1 MIARHDLTHSDTWP
15 GLLALAALDLGVYL
29 VGARVE
35 QVDCPVLQLPHIAI
49 QAKVGCILIYPFARD
64 QLRGFQ
70 PYGVGLC
77 HYHRLCRAGRQAE
90 AEQPNHEQACCC
102 V

>member
-49 QAKVGCILIYPFARD
+49 QAKGGGILINSLARD
-64 QLRGFQ
+64 QLRGFDS
-70 PYGVGLC
+70 YGLGLC
-77 HYHRLCRAGRQAE
+77 HYRRLCRAGRQAE

-102 V
+102 A

>member
-1 MIARHDLTHSDTWP
+1 MIARHDLTHSEKWR

-29 VGARVE
+29 VGTRVE

-49 QAKVGCILIYPFARD
+49 QAKVGGILINPFARD
-64 QLRGFQ
+64 QFRGFQ
-70 PYGVGLC
+70 PYGLGLC
-77 HYHRLCRAGRQAE
+77 YYHRLSRAGRQAE
-90 AEQPNHEQACCC
+90 AEQPSHEQACCC